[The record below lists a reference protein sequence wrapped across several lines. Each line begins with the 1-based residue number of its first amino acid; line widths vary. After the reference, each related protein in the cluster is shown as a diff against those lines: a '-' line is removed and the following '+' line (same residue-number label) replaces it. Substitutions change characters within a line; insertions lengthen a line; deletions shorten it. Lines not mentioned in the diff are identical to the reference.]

1 MYLKFNLTMLKLQI
15 NLFIYIYYTFRKYVW
30 VLLGYLTHRSFGKI
44 LRANNIR
51 GVSNDAWT
59 IMMELEKAQTL
70 KVTNKNAAIDI
81 LYNIGKFKNEI
92 KQ

>member
-15 NLFIYIYYTFRKYVW
+15 NLFIY
-30 VLLGYLTHRSFGKI
+30 VLYFQKVCLGPFGLFNHRSFGKI